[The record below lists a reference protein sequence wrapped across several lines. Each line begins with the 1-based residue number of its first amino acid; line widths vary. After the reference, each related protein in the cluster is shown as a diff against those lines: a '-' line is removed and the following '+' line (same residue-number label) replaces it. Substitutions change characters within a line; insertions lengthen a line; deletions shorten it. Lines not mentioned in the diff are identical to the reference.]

1 MPSKKPRCA
10 HCKAKIKGM
19 VNTCE
24 CSKKQLCLK
33 CRLPEN
39 HECDYDFHAEQKKR
53 LEKTLVK
60 VVNEKII
67 AI

>member
-1 MPSKKPRCA
+1 MPTKKPRCD

-24 CSKKQLCLK
+24 SNKKKLCLK

-39 HECDYDFHAEQKKR
+39 HQCDYDFNTEQKKR
-53 LEKTLVK
+53 LEKTLIK
-60 VVNEKII
+60 VENEKII

>member
-24 CSKKQLCLK
+24 CDKKQLCLK

-39 HECDYDFHAEQKKR
+39 HECDYDFHTEQKKR
-53 LEKTLVK
+53 LEKTLIK
-60 VVNEKII
+60 VENEKII